1 MRDADS
7 DRKLKGSTASVL
19 VKALESSGVSHIFT
33 LPGVQNDHLFVA
45 LHDSSLRCV
54 HTRHE
59 QGAAYMALGAA
70 MASGKPAPYAVVPG
84 PGFLN
89 TTAALATA
97 YACSA
102 PVMAITGQIPSHA
115 IGKGYGL
122 LHEIPDQTAIVR
134 SLTRWSASISSPQAA
149 WDKTHE
155 AIARLSSKRFQP
167 VGLECPADIWAAQGE
182 VSPDLPEALEEAP
195 IDLDAIVEAAQIIGN
210 ADSAMIVVG
219 GGAQDASEQVRRLAT
234 DIEAPVIAHRMGHGV
249 VDGRDYHSLNFD
261 AGFHLWPS
269 IDVVIAI
276 GTRFQVQAMQW
287 RTNRCKAIIRIEI
300 DPNEMN
306 RFGKPTVGL
315 CGDAGRVLGLLLEH
329 LPRFN
334 KKRTSRED
342 ELRGLKAESAKRL
355 AYLQPQ
361 IAYLES
367 IRRELPEEG
376 IFIDELTQLGYVS
389 RLTFPVYEKR
399 TFLSPGYQGT
409 LGWAFPVALGARIGS
424 GGRPVVAVSG
434 DGGFLFN
441 VQELAT
447 AVQHKIPV
455 VVVLM
460 NDFAYGNVRRSQ
472 VDDFGNRV
480 LGSDLQNPDFRKL
493 VESFGARY
501 HSATTPEDLGL
512 AVREALRSD
521 WVSVVEVQCG
531 PMPSPWPI
539 LRQQYPN

>member
-1 MRDADS
+1 MHDADS
-7 DRKLKGSTASVL
+7 DRKFRGSTASAL
-19 VKALESSGVSHIFT
+19 VKALETSGVSHLFT

-70 MASGKPAPYAVVPG
+70 MANGKPAPYAVVPG

-89 TTAALATA
+89 TTAALSTA

-122 LHEIPDQTAIVR
+122 LHEIPDQTGILR
-134 SLTRWSASISSPQAA
+134 SLTKWSASINSPQAG

-155 AIARLSSKRFQP
+155 AIARLSSRQAQP
-167 VGLECPADIWAAQGE
+167 VGLECPADIWALQGE
-182 VSPDLPEALEEAP
+182 ISLDLPEVPDEVS
-195 IDLDAIVEAAQIIGN
+195 IDLDAIAQAAQIIGN
-210 ADSAMIVVG
+210 ADCPMIVVG
-219 GGAQDASEQVRRLAT
+219 GGAQDASEQVRRLAA
-234 DIEAPVIAHRMGHGV
+234 DVEAPVVAHRMGHGV

-269 IDVVIAI
+269 VDVVIAI
-276 GTRFQVQAMQW
+276 GTRFQIQAMQW
-287 RTNRCKAIIRIEI
+287 RTNRCKAIIRIDI
-300 DPNEMN
+300 DPNEIN
-306 RFGKPTVGL
+306 RFGEPTVGL
-315 CGDAGRVLGLLLEH
+315 HGDAGKVLDLLLEH

-334 KKRTSRED
+334 KKRASRED
-342 ELRGLKAESAKRL
+342 ELRGLKSESAKRL

-361 IAYLES
+361 IAYLEC
-367 IRRELPEEG
+367 IRRALPEEG

-409 LGWAFPVALGARIGS
+409 LGWGLPVALGARIGS

-441 VQELAT
+441 IQELAT

-460 NDFAYGNVRRSQ
+460 NDFAYGNVRRAQ

-480 LGSDLQNPDFRKL
+480 IGSDLQNPDFRKL

-501 HSATTPEDLGL
+501 DSAVTPEDLGL
-512 AVREALRSD
+512 AIREAIRSE
-521 WVSVVEVQCG
+521 WVSVIEVQCG
-531 PMPSPWPI
+531 QMPSPWPV